1 MSCCKIGPS
10 ILNADLSC
18 LAHESQKLL
27 DSGADY
33 LHIDVMDGYDSLD
46 AYTDGRHYCNVVYI
60 YMYTSIC
67 ICIYSIYIIMIFSR
81 NDKQSFTV
89 A

>member
-33 LHIDVMDGYDSLD
+33 LHIDVMDGYDSLN

-60 YMYTSIC
+60 YICIRQYVYVYIAYTSL
-67 ICIYSIYIIMIFSR
+67 
-81 NDKQSFTV
+81 
-89 A
+89 